1 MYVGL
6 VEPLKDAAKIR
17 VTYNGS
23 ELFTR
28 EFAAGDKPELR
39 FETPKETGEAKAFL
53 IFGDKEVPVATATYW
68 FPDVAGA
75 RVLMADANELFKANK
90 FWAARSKLRDAI
102 EVLEKV
108 APDSDEMAEAYLS
121 MCWAHYSARSRK
133 HKRSARKQEACA
145 WYERAIAVWERN
157 GNTNKLS
164 ANLTNISVLYHRL
177 GEVGMALK
185 CAVRALK
192 MERASTAVR
201 ESEQIAAWT
210 HAAGLY
216 LAVGNLSQASRV
228 ISEGLRIFAGDPNC
242 AYLLGLK
249 ANVLEARASQLR
261 SKAEEMLPLG
271 ACPIR

>member
-6 VEPLKDAAKIR
+6 VEPLKEAAKIR

-53 IFGDKEVPVATATYW
+53 IIGEKNLTVGIATYW

-75 RVLMADANELFKANK
+75 RVLMDDANKLYKANK
-90 FWAARSKLRDAI
+90 YWASRSKLRDAV

-108 APDSDEMAEAYLS
+108 APDSDDMAEAYLS

-133 HKRSARKQEACA
+133 HKQLARKQEACA
-145 WYERAIAVWERN
+145 WYEKAIAVWERN
-157 GNTNKLS
+157 GNADKLG
-164 ANLTNISVLYHRL
+164 ANLTNISALYRRL
-177 GEVGMALK
+177 GQVDIALE

-192 MERASTAVR
+192 MERAVTAVR
-201 ESEQIAAWT
+201 ASDRVAAWT

-216 LAVGNLSQASRV
+216 LLVGKLNQANRV
-228 ISEGLRIFAGDPNC
+228 INEGLKIFAGDPNC

-249 ANVLEARASQLR
+249 ADLLEARARQLR
-261 SKAEEMLPLG
+261 DKAEAMLPSD

>member
-1 MYVGL
+1 MYIGL
-6 VEPLKDAAKIR
+6 VEPLQEAAKVR
-17 VTYNGS
+17 VTYNGK

-53 IFGDKEVPVATATYW
+53 IVGEKEIPVGTATYW

-75 RVLMADANELFKANK
+75 RVLMDEANKLYKANK
-90 FWAARSKLRDAI
+90 CWSARSKLGDAI
-102 EVLEKV
+102 KVLETV
-108 APDSDEMAEAYLS
+108 APDSDDMAKAYLS

-133 HKRSARKQEACA
+133 YKQQARKQEACA
-145 WYERAIAVWERN
+145 WYEKAIGVWERN
-157 GNTNKLS
+157 GNTTLLA
-164 ANLTNISVLYHRL
+164 ANLTNISALYRRL
-177 GEVGMALK
+177 GQVDIALE

-192 MERASTAVR
+192 MERARKGAR
-201 ESEQIAAWT
+201 HSEHIAAWT

-216 LAVGNLSQASRV
+216 LVVGKLNQANRV
-228 ISEGLRIFAGDPNC
+228 INEGLRIFADDPYR

-249 ANVLEARASQLR
+249 ADLLDVRAKQLRTEAREIVPAD
-261 SKAEEMLPLG
+261 